1 MCVHALLSGLCN
13 AVPEDALSLLTGH
26 SVNNSALTPFYI
38 AKDGALEVLMLMA
51 RFGPGLDH
59 RGFSCNK
66 HYIQGRHLLTS
77 DIQSAHPE
85 IWALI
90 SAQLLPGLDELLS
103 GLKAKAVRSKDEIK
117 QLRCAEFCF
126 NLREAFLQDSAWHFF
141 EPLYTP
147 VFAGLSLYR
156 NEDFVQWLTE
166 SFRPEL
172 VSLQTE
178 ADVVSKYIC
187 GFYPGSSS
195 LLDRSL
201 DALCIDRASTASESR
216 RLLREMHKRMLQDKA
231 CMSRADSAADQQ
243 SQQQQQQQQPSVLPP
258 QLTTSIYMPPLRAYS
273 GVELLLKMY
282 SAWHK
287 GDPRL
292 GIVPLRET
300 HSAGCP
306 YYRGVYYGGAQ
317 AAKSTQWAIAN
328 NKAMLILFDHAVQH
342 RATLLKVRSSE
353 KMDVA
358 AKQVAQEWWA
368 KIQQHPHMKGVPDMA
383 RCCKQAVSKHQGGV
397 QTYLGTNSKK
407 RDADGNEIV
416 IPKVVHVMLAEAFCK
431 YFDLKA

>member
-1 MCVHALLSGLCN
+1 MPVLSSETLLISDPAAKPDNPFQLTDADKLRMRLIKPALESQGLGDAHENQGGAMVYRQTAISRGVRLQSKSYHDTSDNKVRPTKTRLGGLCN

-26 SVNNSALTPFYI
+26 SVNNSALTPLYI
-38 AKDGALEVLMLMA
+38 AKDGALEVLMLLA

-66 HYIQGRHLLTS
+66 HYIQGRHLLTSS

-103 GLKAKAVRSKDEIK
+103 GLRAKAVRSKDETR

-141 EPLYTP
+141 DPLYTP

-156 NEDFVQWLTE
+156 IEAFVRWLTE

-178 ADVVSKYIC
+178 ADAVSKYIC
-187 GFYPGSSS
+187 GSSS

-216 RLLREMHKRMLQDKA
+216 RLLHEMHKRMLRDKA

-243 SQQQQQQQQPSVLPP
+243 LQQQ
-258 QLTTSIYMPPLRAYS
+258 
-273 GVELLLKMY
+273 
-282 SAWHK
+282 
-287 GDPRL
+287 
-292 GIVPLRET
+292 
-300 HSAGCP
+300 
-306 YYRGVYYGGAQ
+306 
-317 AAKSTQWAIAN
+317 
-328 NKAMLILFDHAVQH
+328 
-342 RATLLKVRSSE
+342 
-353 KMDVA
+353 
-358 AKQVAQEWWA
+358 
-368 KIQQHPHMKGVPDMA
+368 
-383 RCCKQAVSKHQGGV
+383 
-397 QTYLGTNSKK
+397 
-407 RDADGNEIV
+407 
-416 IPKVVHVMLAEAFCK
+416 
-431 YFDLKA
+431 

>member
-1 MCVHALLSGLCN
+1 MRLIKPALESQGLGDAHEN
-13 AVPEDALSLLTGH
+13 QGGAMVYRQTAISRGVRLQIPEDALSLLTGH
-26 SVNNSALTPFYI
+26 SVNNSALTPLYI
-38 AKDGALEVLMLMA
+38 AKDGALEVLMLLA

-66 HYIQGRHLLTS
+66 HYIQGRHLLTSS

-103 GLKAKAVRSKDEIK
+103 GLRAKAVRSKDETR

-141 EPLYTP
+141 DPLYTP

-156 NEDFVQWLTE
+156 IEAFVRWLTE

-178 ADVVSKYIC
+178 ADAVSKYIC
-187 GFYPGSSS
+187 GSSS

-216 RLLREMHKRMLQDKA
+216 RLLHEMHKRMLRDKA

-243 SQQQQQQQQPSVLPP
+243 LQQQ
-258 QLTTSIYMPPLRAYS
+258 
-273 GVELLLKMY
+273 
-282 SAWHK
+282 
-287 GDPRL
+287 
-292 GIVPLRET
+292 
-300 HSAGCP
+300 
-306 YYRGVYYGGAQ
+306 
-317 AAKSTQWAIAN
+317 
-328 NKAMLILFDHAVQH
+328 
-342 RATLLKVRSSE
+342 
-353 KMDVA
+353 
-358 AKQVAQEWWA
+358 
-368 KIQQHPHMKGVPDMA
+368 
-383 RCCKQAVSKHQGGV
+383 
-397 QTYLGTNSKK
+397 
-407 RDADGNEIV
+407 
-416 IPKVVHVMLAEAFCK
+416 
-431 YFDLKA
+431 